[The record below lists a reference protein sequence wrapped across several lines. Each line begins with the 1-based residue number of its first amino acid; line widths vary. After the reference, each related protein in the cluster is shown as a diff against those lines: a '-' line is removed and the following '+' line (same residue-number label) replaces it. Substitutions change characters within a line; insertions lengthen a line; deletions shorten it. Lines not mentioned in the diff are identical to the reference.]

1 MRREVEGENRS
12 GRNERLRRG
21 KRGRE
26 REGHERRRRRRR
38 RRRERKRG
46 KIRRRRGRGDRR
58 VRRRRRRRG
67 IRRTEMSKGG
77 KRGEE
82 SSGSVRPTPK
92 VDWNETSREG
102 RAGEEV
108 TRGVRK
114 KTAFRAEGIRGRAE
128 PSLIAT
134 QLNAM
139 SGPETRKAG
148 ADDARERGFRR
159 TNRRRSG
166 SQNPVRLIRTNRRSD
181 VCSVDGFLDLTV
193 EDVWNGATAK
203 MLTDG
208 RKISTGESVLHET
221 RARWMRN
228 DDLGRMLKARGAGEE
243 LRAEHIRVSHNGDD
257 ACFLVDVIQRRH
269 SVTAGH
275 QPKGG
280 VLDGL

>member
-1 MRREVEGENRS
+1 MRREIKGEERS
-12 GRNERLRRG
+12 SGNERLRRRE
-21 KRGRE
+21 RGRE
-26 REGHERRRRRRR
+26 GKGHERRRRRRR
-38 RRRERKRG
+38 RRKRRSM
-46 KIRRRRGRGDRR
+46 KVRRRRRRRDRR

-77 KRGEE
+77 KRGKE
-82 SSGSVRPTPK
+82 SSGSVRPAPK
-92 VDWNETSREG
+92 VDGNEVSWVG
-102 RAGEEV
+102 RAGEQV
-108 TRGVRK
+108 ARGVRK
-114 KTAFRAEGIRGRAE
+114 EAAFGAEGIRGRAE
-128 PSLIAT
+128 PGLVAT
-134 QLNAM
+134 QLDAM
-139 SGPETRKAG
+139 PGPETRKAG
-148 ADDARERGFRR
+148 ADDARERGLRS
-159 TNRRRSG
+159 TNRRRTG

-228 DDLGRMLKARGAGEE
+228 DGLGRMLKARGAGEE